1 MCCGGRLDKL
11 TRKKF
16 RPPPVV
22 VEQVSDESL
31 CPTCGTVL
39 LLRRGC
45 CGKRGKLY
53 CPNKQCTVK
62 EVR

>member
-1 MCCGGRLDKL
+1 MCCGRLRRL
-11 TRKKF
+11 TREKF
-16 RPPPVV
+16 RPAPAM
-22 VEQVSDESL
+22 ETQVAENML
-31 CPTCGTVL
+31 CPKCQAPLV
-39 LLRRGC
+39 LRRGC